1 MGAEYP
7 AWEEAE
13 KAAMVKQPSSASLS
27 RTKVGGVGGTTG
39 TILEGDTYG
48 DTAHGTYRPFY
59 IPVNP
64 VVEFFR

>member
-1 MGAEYP
+1 
-7 AWEEAE
+7 
-13 KAAMVKQPSSASLS
+13 MVKQPSSASLS